1 MASDFSSPTTLP
13 GPSLGV
19 IVPTIGRPE
28 LGRCLA
34 ALAEQTAP
42 TDRILVISDRPRRYD
57 WCSAVVEGLRKQGA
71 QGRWTVWDRDNLGLY
86 GHAAR
91 NEALDHL
98 ATLEHGPDWCWS
110 IDDDDAPTPG
120 ALDAIRDAIATES
133 TGEVGWF
140 LFEMIGGGDSHFS
153 GVTIPNRGEYVL
165 AGNVGTPM
173 LVYPTACQSRFG
185 LSVREGAGPPP
196 ADEPGYWGDLQMAIA
211 LREEYGDPTWVESV
225 VAEIRPSA
233 VVPAMLAP
241 Q

>member
-1 MASDFSSPTTLP
+1 MRATLP

-110 IDDDDAPTPG
+110 IDDDDAPAPD
-120 ALDAIRDAIATES
+120 ALARIRFATES
-133 TGEVGWF
+133 DEAAWY
-140 LFEMIGGGDSHFS
+140 LFTIRGGAGSHYE
-153 GVTIPNRGEYVL
+153 GVTVPKPDLGVRIGNIP
-165 AGNVGTPM
+165 TP
-173 LVYPTACQSRFG
+173 
-185 LSVREGAGPPP
+185 
-196 ADEPGYWGDLQMAIA
+196 
-211 LREEYGDPTWVESV
+211 SV
-225 VAEIRPSA
+225 VAPVSAKARWGLSNLDTFGGPRGEGYFGDGEYGVALEEELGDPGWRDAVVALIRPT
-233 VVPAMLAP
+233 VMVPA
-241 Q
+241 